1 MHKMPKIDGNYEV
14 GFHLESNTS
23 DLHEVQTV
31 FQSIFE
37 KYGQRLTFA
46 PGDIV
51 STETGGGGDLM
62 LISKGAVEG
71 VIYIYVYIFIVCIYV
86 CIHIYSVCVCVWWF
100 DAHFEGSG
108 GGGNICIYI

>member
-23 DLHEVQTV
+23 DLHEVQTA

-71 VIYIYVYIFIVCIYV
+71 VIYIYVYR
-86 CIHIYSVCVCVWWF
+86 CIHIYSVY
-100 DAHFEGSG
+100 
-108 GGGNICIYI
+108 ICMYTYL